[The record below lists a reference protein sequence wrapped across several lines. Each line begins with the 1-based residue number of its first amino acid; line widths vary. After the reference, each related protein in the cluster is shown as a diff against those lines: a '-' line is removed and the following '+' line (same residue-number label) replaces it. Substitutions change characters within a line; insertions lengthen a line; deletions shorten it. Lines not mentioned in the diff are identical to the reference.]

1 MRSPKMMR
9 VRTGNKKVLL
19 YGLKEDDINH
29 IFQGSIFVAKSD
41 WLSTQK
47 LAHLVQSEDH
57 S

>member
-1 MRSPKMMR
+1 MR